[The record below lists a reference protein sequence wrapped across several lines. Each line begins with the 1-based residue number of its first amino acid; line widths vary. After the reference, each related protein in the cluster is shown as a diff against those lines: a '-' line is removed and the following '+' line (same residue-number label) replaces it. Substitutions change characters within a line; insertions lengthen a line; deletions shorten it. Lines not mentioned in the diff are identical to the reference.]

1 MTQHAL
7 ALDVE
12 LDELRAAVVRLQAE
26 NERLLRL
33 LRLSSEE
40 AAAPG
45 PAQSGMFERPPGPVH
60 ARSDPATKVAF
71 FRAMFACRQDV
82 YATRWENARTGRA
95 GWVPAVPGGW
105 RKGSGASRPQ
115 YLPLTD
121 KILAAHLSGELHV
134 GLYPLKVDNRCH
146 WLAADFDGPAAL
158 LDALSYL
165 KAARALGAPAALEV
179 SRSGVGAHV
188 WLFFTGAVPSAT
200 ARRLGMGLL
209 REAMTLRGEMDLS
222 SYDRLFPSQD
232 TLPGPD
238 TIGNLIA
245 APLQGQCRRRGAT
258 VFLDLGTLEP
268 QEDQWAYLSTVGRIT
283 PKELDRL
290 ADRAA
295 AVTTGSKVDRLSRA
309 SASRIHPPAPPFIPA
324 RLGAGLAL
332 DRATLPA
339 ALLATLKHAASMPNP
354 VFYERERRRM
364 STYNLPRFLR
374 CYDEDLENFT
384 VPRGLRDSVEALVAE
399 AGSRLQVTDARPEP
413 AQHEFSFTA
422 QLGLDQARAADALS
436 AHELGMLVAPPGAG
450 KTVIACALIA
460 KHAVPTLVLVDRKPL
475 LEQWRARLLEFLGV
489 SAGQLGGGKDRR
501 TGVVDIATLQTLSK
515 RTDVSEVSAAYGLVI
530 VDECHHVPAVAFENA
545 VRQIPVRR
553 WLGLTATPYRRDGLN
568 ELIFQQ
574 CGPVRH
580 EIKHS
585 DRDTLDG
592 ASALR
597 REVLVHRTGFAF
609 DTDDDLSRPGAIQ
622 AVYRALVDDPVRN
635 EQVLTDVHAALEAG
649 RHCLVLTQWTRH
661 VELLAEALRGLGHN
675 PVVLR
680 GGLGVKARA
689 AALSRLVP
697 QDGGPPLLAVATG
710 SYLGEGFDCPALDTL
725 FLVAPIAFKGRLVQY
740 VGRIVRPHP
749 RKVLA
754 QVHDYHDAD
763 VGVLAHSLNKRAPG
777 YLSLGFPDPR

>member
-1 MTQHAL
+1 MTQHVL

-26 NERLLRL
+26 NDRLLRL
-33 LRLSSEE
+33 LRLSPQE

-45 PAQSGMFERPPGPVH
+45 PAQSGLFERPPGPVH

-105 RKGSGASRPQ
+105 RKGSGASKPQ

-121 KILAAHLSGELHV
+121 KIVAAHLSGELHV
-134 GLYPLKVDNRCH
+134 GLYPLKADNRCH
-146 WLAADFDGPAAL
+146 WVAADFDGPAAL

-165 KAARALGAPAALEV
+165 KATRALGAPAALEV

-188 WLFFTGAVPSAT
+188 WLFFTGAVPAAT

-232 TLPGPD
+232 TLPGLD
-238 TIGNLIA
+238 AIGNLIA

-258 VFLDLGTLEP
+258 VFLDLSTLEP

-290 ADRAA
+290 ANRAA
-295 AVTTGSKVDRLSRA
+295 AVTTGSEVDRLRRST
-309 SASRIHPPAPPFIPA
+309 ASRIHPPAPPFIPA

-332 DRATLPA
+332 DRTTLPA

-374 CYDEDLENFT
+374 CYYEDLEDFT
-384 VPRGLRDSVEALVAE
+384 VPRGMRSSVEALVTE
-399 AGSRLQVTDARPEP
+399 VGSRLQLSDTRPEP
-413 AQHEFSFTA
+413 ARQEFAFTA

-436 AHELGMLVAPPGAG
+436 EHELGMLVAPPGAG

-460 KHAVPTLVLVDRKPL
+460 EHAVPTLVLVDRKPL
-475 LEQWRARLLEFLGV
+475 LDQWRARLLEFLGV
-489 SAGQLGGGKDRR
+489 SAGQIGGGKDRR
-501 TGVVDIATLQTLSK
+501 TGVVDVATLQTLSK
-515 RTDVSEVSAAYGLVI
+515 RTDVGEVTAAYGLVI

-553 WLGLTATPYRRDGLN
+553 WLGLTATP
-568 ELIFQQ
+568 
-574 CGPVRH
+574 
-580 EIKHS
+580 
-585 DRDTLDG
+585 TG
-592 ASALR
+592 ATVS
-597 REVLVHRTGFAF
+597 T
-609 DTDDDLSRPGAIQ
+609 S
-622 AVYRALVDDPVRN
+622 
-635 EQVLTDVHAALEAG
+635 
-649 RHCLVLTQWTRH
+649 
-661 VELLAEALRGLGHN
+661 
-675 PVVLR
+675 
-680 GGLGVKARA
+680 
-689 AALSRLVP
+689 
-697 QDGGPPLLAVATG
+697 
-710 SYLGEGFDCPALDTL
+710 
-725 FLVAPIAFKGRLVQY
+725 
-740 VGRIVRPHP
+740 
-749 RKVLA
+749 
-754 QVHDYHDAD
+754 
-763 VGVLAHSLNKRAPG
+763 
-777 YLSLGFPDPR
+777 